1 MKRFI
6 WGFVLTLSLAL
17 LGCEVDDVSQNEMT
31 HAVETLTV
39 AAYTPTPINTP
50 HPNEGAIVSL
60 LNANLQASSDA
71 LMQSLDASYTIE
83 RASFPPNPAGS
94 LNILEIKVRCECARD
109 GECCNVEHTFVVT
122 TEAMKMTTTYLID
135 LIPGSVN
142 ELIISCY
149 DHDVKIG
156 VMSVP
161 WAVMA
166 NYLNGNSTTGY
177 QLGEAVKKGAT
188 PTP

>member
-6 WGFVLTLSLAL
+6 WGFMLVLPLILI
-17 LGCEVDDVSQNEMT
+17 GCEGGSQSSIVQTQVVGTMI
-31 HAVETLTV
+31 
-39 AAYTPTPINTP
+39 AASYTATPINTP
-50 HPNEGAIVSL
+50 HPSEGLIVSL

-71 LMQSLDASYTIE
+71 LSQSLDATYTVE
-83 RASFPPNPAGS
+83 RAFFPPNPAGL

-142 ELIISCY
+142 ELIISCN

-156 VMSVP
+156 AMSVP
-161 WAVMA
+161 WAIMQ
-166 NYLNGNSTTGY
+166 NYLNGISTTGY